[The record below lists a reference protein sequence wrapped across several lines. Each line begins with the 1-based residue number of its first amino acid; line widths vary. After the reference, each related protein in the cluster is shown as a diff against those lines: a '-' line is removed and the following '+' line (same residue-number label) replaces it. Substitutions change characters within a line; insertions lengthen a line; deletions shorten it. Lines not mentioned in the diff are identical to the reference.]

1 MRPSYLIGII
11 LLCAATRLFAVQP
24 FPKLSATYQQRI
36 KPLLK
41 QYCLNCHSTEKEKG
55 ELDLERFADLPAV
68 RRNPK
73 VWQKVVEMM
82 VDGEMPP
89 KKKPQLTPVERKV
102 FLGWVRSYL
111 DAEALASAGDP
122 GRVVLRRLMMRLL
135 LLRLLLLL
143 GQDDLPL
150 HSWLS

>member
-11 LLCAATRLFAVQP
+11 FLCAAARLFAVQP
-24 FPKLSATYQQRI
+24 FPKLSTTYQQRI

-73 VWQKVVEMM
+73 VWQKVVES
-82 VDGEMPP
+82 VIKTQVP
-89 KKKPQLTPVERKV
+89 
-102 FLGWVRSYL
+102 
-111 DAEALASAGDP
+111 
-122 GRVVLRRLMMRLL
+122 
-135 LLRLLLLL
+135 
-143 GQDDLPL
+143 
-150 HSWLS
+150 